1 MLPSLTAAAS
11 RRHCH
16 DAKPFDHVSSSSQ
29 IDRGTAMLAGESTF
43 MANILFELSLGLY
56 SGTVGGGLD
65 IVLRA
70 MTQLSKST
78 KIL

>member
-1 MLPSLTAAAS
+1 
-11 RRHCH
+11 
-16 DAKPFDHVSSSSQ
+16 
-29 IDRGTAMLAGESTF
+29 MLAGESTF